1 MYYLLITKYM
11 KIKPHF
17 TKDIL
22 IKVIVIELIN
32 TCDY

>member
-1 MYYLLITKYM
+1 M

>member
-1 MYYLLITKYM
+1 M

-17 TKDIL
+17 TKDIF